1 VFKRSCLSEG
11 AKGTLPPELRKKETT
26 FTMSLR
32 TGKPCGDCTNQN
44 AELTE
49 KEHFNGKFNDFT
61 TNWDLAYK
69 QMNLTSAQ
77 IWGFTK

>member
-1 VFKRSCLSEG
+1 
-11 AKGTLPPELRKKETT
+11 
-26 FTMSLR
+26 MSLR
-32 TGKPCGDCTNQN
+32 GTGKPCGDCTNQN

-49 KEHFNGKFNDFT
+49 KEQFNGKSNDFT

-69 QMNLTSAQ
+69 QMNWTSAQ